1 MPHPSSDDP
10 WLDLLHALRERTGIT
25 PIPLSEAE
33 RRCGLLEAFAGA
45 TPSPPPPQQT
55 TTVPEQPWKPLPGDT
70 RRAALA
76 RIRAAIPEQMRA
88 AIREQVQQEITV
100 TTAPTAPSTPQ
111 SPTLPPKK
119 VAVHLATY
127 RKTSR

>member
-33 RRCGLLEAFAGA
+33 RRCGLLEAFAGV
-45 TPSPPPPQQT
+45 PPPPQQT
-55 TTVPEQPWKPLPGDT
+55 ATEPEQPWKPLPGDS

-76 RIRAAIPEQMRA
+76 RIRAAIPEQMRST
-88 AIREQVQQEITV
+88 IRERVQQEIAV
-100 TTAPTAPSTPQ
+100 TTAPTAPPTPP
-111 SPTLPPKK
+111 SPALPPKK
-119 VAVHLATY
+119 VAMHLATY